1 MYKTIYVP
9 VDNSDHSNMAV
20 DLGVQFAKVFGSK
33 IVGSHVYA
41 AKMHDK
47 RFKQMEAGLPEEYHD
62 EKELDRQRQIHDSLI
77 TRGLQII
84 TDSYLDY
91 VDEKCAEAN
100 IPLERR
106 SLEGRNWK
114 ALAEDI
120 TKNGYDL
127 TIMGAL
133 GVGAVK
139 DSIIGSNTERVIR
152 RVRNSDMF
160 IVKDTKPMN
169 GGKIVVAVDGSHY
182 SFGGLK
188 TALAL
193 GKALNKPVE
202 AISAF
207 DPYFHYAAF
216 HSISGVLNE
225 EAGKVFRFKEQ
236 EKLHEEVIDSGLAKI
251 YQSHLDVSREVAQE
265 EGEDIKTTLLDGKA
279 FEKVIQYVRK
289 EQPWLLIVGRI
300 GVHSDDDMDIGS
312 NAENLLRSAPCN
324 VLVSNRKF
332 VPPIDTQAEYTIA
345 WTEEALLR
353 MEKIPVFARGVAKT
367 AIHRYAIEK
376 GHTIISNS
384 VIDDAVGDIL
394 PKGAM
399 DAMKSLGGNLDAAG
413 IDRNTMQAGDE
424 VAQDLMGGTLSGMM
438 SQVVEEKPAAAG
450 QPMSAVNQNYLDRMS
465 RDYYVCNGCGYIGK
479 GEHPVMCPVCGLD
492 GAQFK
497 QVDKSIF
504 DAAAQAEGGLET
516 QVAYDDIPMQWTKD
530 AREAIRAV
538 PAGFQRRRAKA
549 KIEKSARKLGMTTIT
564 LEYASPMIQEAAAED
579 YTPIFANKT
588 TGEKSTMESDSTQE
602 EASNK
607 NGGDPYTWEPDAI
620 KRLEKAPA
628 GFMRDCT
635 KALIIK
641 HAEKIGTTIITLD
654 VATQGI
660 EQAKETMEEA
670 MKSGNVKE
678 IVARLTGTGAP
689 SEA

>member
-1 MYKTIYVP
+1 MYKTIYIP
-9 VDNSDHSNMAV
+9 VDNSDHSNVAV
-20 DLGVQFAKVFGSK
+20 DLGVQLAQEFGSK

-62 EKELDRQRQIHDSLI
+62 EKELDRQRKIHDSLI

-91 VDEKCAEAN
+91 VDQKCTESN
-100 IPLERR
+100 LPLERR

-114 ALAEDI
+114 VLAEDI
-120 TKNGYDL
+120 NTNAYDL
-127 TIMGAL
+127 TIMGSL

-139 DSIIGSNTERVIR
+139 DSVIGSNTERVLR

-160 IVKDTKPMN
+160 IVKDLKPMN
-169 GGKIVVAVDGSHY
+169 GGKIVVAVDGSPY

-188 TALAL
+188 TGLAL

-251 YQSHLDVSREVAQE
+251 YQSHLDISREIAQE
-265 EGEDIKTTLLDGKA
+265 EGSDIRTTLLDGKA
-279 FEKVIQYVRK
+279 FEKVLQYVRK
-289 EQPWLLIVGRI
+289 EKPWLLIVGRI

-312 NAENLLRSAPCN
+312 NTENLLRAVTCN
-324 VLVSNRKF
+324 VLISNKKF

-353 MEKIPVFARGVAKT
+353 MEKVPVFARGVAKT

-384 VIDDAVGDIL
+384 VVDDAVGDIL

-399 DAMKSLGGNLDAAG
+399 DAMKALGGQLDEAG
-413 IDRNTMQAGDE
+413 IDRNQMQADDA
-424 VAQDLMGGTLSGMM
+424 VATDLMGSTLSGMVN
-438 SQVVEEKPAAAG
+438 QVVEETEPSANPAVSPST
-450 QPMSAVNQNYLDRMS
+450 QSYLDRMAQP
-465 RDYYVCNGCGYIGK
+465 YYVCDGCGYIGK
-479 GEHPVMCPVCGLD
+479 GAQPVKCPICGGAGD
-492 GAQFK
+492 GFK
-497 QVDKSIF
+497 TVDKSMF
-504 DAAAQAEGGLET
+504 DAAAKQEGVLET
-516 QVAYDDIPMQWTKD
+516 QMAYDDVPMQWTKD
-530 AREAIRAV
+530 AKEAIRAV

-549 KIEKSARKLGMTTIT
+549 KIEKTARKLGMTTIT
-564 LEYASPMIQEAAAED
+564 LEYASPMIDEAANED
-579 YTPIFANKT
+579 YTPIFANKEAEAEQPAPQPN
-588 TGEKSTMESDSTQE
+588 GPAPDS
-602 EASNK
+602 
-607 NGGDPYTWEPDAI
+607 PYDWEPEALT
-620 KRLEKAPA
+620 RLERAPE

-635 KALIIK
+635 RALIIK
-641 HAEKIGTTIITLD
+641 HAEKLGTTHITID
-654 VATQGI
+654 VANEGI
-660 EQAKETMEEA
+660 EKAKHTMEEA

-678 IVARLTGTGAP
+678 IIAKLTGAGAQP
-689 SEA
+689 